1 MTATRH
7 AILLAT
13 LLLGALLLTPRLLTP
28 GRAQSSD
35 NQRDTQTL
43 LGDHSRSGALEENLQ
58 TICDELGGRLSG
70 TASMRRAV
78 NWATEAFRQAG
89 VDTVHTEPF
98 EIPNSW
104 REGNSKIEVTA
115 PVRFP
120 VRGVSSAWVPA
131 TRGVLRAEVLDGG
144 SGTTGAIRRMGS
156 AVRGNILLIH
166 SDIVSTFTGLANEQ
180 RDSTIA
186 LREAAQAGAAAVLFM
201 STRPSGLLYRHVNI
215 VDGRLDQLPTALIA
229 REDAQRIL
237 RLIRH
242 GKKVRMRLSL
252 PNKTAGPFQARNV
265 VAEIRGSE
273 QPEEVVIIGA
283 HLDSWDL
290 GTGCLDNGV
299 NVALVI
305 EVARRFA
312 KLQRRPKRT
321 VRFIL
326 FGGEEL
332 GLLGSK
338 AYLRRHRGELDS
350 IVAVVI
356 HDMGAGKIKGYSLG
370 GRHDIEHGLV
380 EAMEPVSARGAN
392 AHSFDAFFGSDHFDF
407 MLEGIPALIAIQ
419 DTTDYIPNYHSS
431 ADTYDKVSLYA
442 LRDNAGI
449 AAVTIFNLA
458 GRAQRLGPR
467 LTRAELDKLLAD
479 TRLDDQMK
487 FLELWEEWENG
498 ERGRAKN

>member
-1 MTATRH
+1 MTASRQ
-7 AILLAT
+7 AILLPIPLAV
-13 LLLGALLLTPRLLTP
+13 ALLLTPRLLT
-28 GRAQSSD
+28 RAWAQSAD
-35 NQRDTQTL
+35 NNRDTQTL
-43 LGDHSRSGALEENLQ
+43 LGDNSRSAALEENLQ

-70 TASMRRAV
+70 TPSMRRAV

-89 VDTVHTEPF
+89 VDEVHTEPF

-104 REGNSKIEVTA
+104 REGESKIEVTA

-131 TRGVLRAEVLDGG
+131 TRGALRAEVLDGG

-156 AVRGNILLIH
+156 AVRGKILLIH
-166 SDIVSTFTGLANEQ
+166 SDTVTTFTGLANEQ

-201 STRPSGLLYRHVNI
+201 STRPGGLLYRHVNI

-237 RLIRH
+237 RLIRR
-242 GKKVRMRLSL
+242 GKKIRMRLSL

-273 QPEEVVIIGA
+273 HPEEVVIIGA

-312 KLQRRPKRT
+312 KLERRPKRT

-338 AYLRRHRGELDS
+338 AYLRRR
-350 IVAVVI
+350 
-356 HDMGAGKIKGYSLG
+356 
-370 GRHDIEHGLV
+370 RH
-380 EAMEPVSARGAN
+380 P
-392 AHSFDAFFGSDHFDF
+392 
-407 MLEGIPALIAIQ
+407 
-419 DTTDYIPNYHSS
+419 
-431 ADTYDKVSLYA
+431 
-442 LRDNAGI
+442 
-449 AAVTIFNLA
+449 
-458 GRAQRLGPR
+458 
-467 LTRAELDKLLAD
+467 
-479 TRLDDQMK
+479 
-487 FLELWEEWENG
+487 
-498 ERGRAKN
+498 